1 MRYELWSDGV
11 LAGEFSSPDD
21 GHAIVRGYRMA
32 AGMGMTIYA
41 KLYAKMNGAPRYHLL
56 AVYMRGEKGCGYR
69 PDIPGIASMPPEA
82 LDVINGCSNLRRR
95 LVEEIVEHGEVIE
108 SEYMD
113 GAHDRKA
120 AQKVLYKGKVFAFTV
135 ACGCRQ
141 FAAADPKDVHRLGIP
156 QDLRRVV
163 PRAGRAGE

>member
-11 LAGEFSSPDD
+11 LAGEFSSLDD

-32 AGMGMTIYA
+32 AGMGNT
-41 KLYAKMNGAPRYHLL
+41 LYAVMDGMRGRPL
-56 AVYMRGEKGCGYR
+56 AVYRKGEEGCGYR
-69 PDIPGIASMPPEA
+69 PDIPGIASLPPET
-82 LDVINGCSNLRRR
+82 LDVINGCSDLRRR

-120 AQKVLYKGKVFAFTV
+120 VQHVLYKGKVFAFTV

-141 FAAADPKDVHRLGIP
+141 FAAADPKDIHRLGIP
-156 QDLRRVV
+156 QDLRRVA
-163 PRAGRAGE
+163 PRKAGE

>member
-11 LAGEFSSPDD
+11 LAGEFSSLDD

-32 AGMGMTIYA
+32 AGMGNT
-41 KLYAKMNGAPRYHLL
+41 LYAVMDGMRGRPL
-56 AVYMRGEKGCGYR
+56 AVYRKGEEGCGYR
-69 PDIPGIASMPPEA
+69 PEIPGIASMPPET
-82 LDVINGCSNLRRR
+82 LDVINGCSTLRRR

-120 AQKVLYKGKVFAFTV
+120 VQHVLYKGKVFAFTV

-156 QDLRRVV
+156 QDLRRVA
-163 PRAGRAGE
+163 PRRAGE